1 LHLRSDKVATYQFP
15 ASHHKKSKMKNR
27 TANLR
32 RLIDKY
38 PIRYGEQDPIVLH
51 LKNELVARESGQE
64 IIDLENFKMYPSG
77 RSSLE
82 RSKDLES
89 IAS

>member
-1 LHLRSDKVATYQFP
+1 
-15 ASHHKKSKMKNR
+15 MKNR

-38 PIRYGEQDPIVLH
+38 SIRYGEQDPIVLH

-82 RSKDLES
+82 RSTDLES

>member
-1 LHLRSDKVATYQFP
+1 
-15 ASHHKKSKMKNR
+15 MKNR

-64 IIDLENFKMYPSG
+64 IIDPENFKLYPLG
-77 RSSLE
+77 RSSLD

-89 IAS
+89 LAS